1 MNALKYIRT
10 VYGVEA
16 HQFQRI
22 RFEIDGREGVIL
34 GGKAGR
40 LRVRFDGEKRTSFLH
55 PTWKVTYLLTRT
67 AA

>member
-1 MNALKYIRT
+1 MNSLKYIRT

-22 RFEIDGREGVIL
+22 RYEVSGHEGVIL
-34 GGKAGR
+34 GGKQGR

-55 PTWKVTYLLTRT
+55 PTWKITYLLTRR